1 MPNKSERDE
10 HDIVAKPLRHPGRWV
25 SATLI
30 TVVLGAFLWSL
41 LTVDSIDHDM
51 IAKYLF
57 SPLILNGAILT
68 VILTAASMAIATVL
82 ATLLAVMKLS
92 ENRLLRILAT
102 GYIEF
107 FRGTPLLLQIV
118 FWGYLGIIYPHIV
131 IGIPFTDIVFFDQP
145 TSMVISSITAGL
157 IALSLNEAAYAAEIV
172 RAGIL
177 SVDKGQVEAATSL
190 GMTSSRTMRRIVL
203 PQAMRVIIP
212 PMGNETI
219 SMLKSTSLLQVIAV
233 GELYAVA
240 NIISSQNLA
249 QIELLVVAGFWY
261 MVMNTIL
268 GFPQRYLE
276 RRYGRGF
283 EPSGNAMTRTTR
295 GVMSVG

>member
-1 MPNKSERDE
+1 MHLTFLS
-10 HDIVAKPLRHPGRWV
+10 VLPG
-25 SATLI
+25 I
-30 TVVLGAFLWSL
+30 TGIKTDQF
-41 LTVDSIDHDM
+41 TTM
-51 IAKYLF
+51 
-57 SPLILNGAILT
+57 
-68 VILTAASMAIATVL
+68 
-82 ATLLAVMKLS
+82 LLALVLF
-92 ENRLLRILAT
+92 N
-102 GYIEF
+102 G
-107 FRGTPLLLQIV
+107 V
-118 FWGYLGIIYPHIV
+118 YL
-131 IGIPFTDIVFFDQP
+131 
-145 TSMVISSITAGL
+145 
-157 IALSLNEAAYAAEIV
+157 AEIV
-172 RAGIL
+172 RAGIQGL
-177 SVDKGQVEAATSL
+177 PKGQVEAAKSL